1 MVVTLV
7 GDGDGSGELAM
18 GWATFISGGP
28 KGRPAVPELD
38 AMIGSGS
45 DEEQDG
51 NISCRWLR
59 LRGSEVIEI
68 LL

>member
-1 MVVTLV
+1 
-7 GDGDGSGELAM
+7 LAM

-51 NISCRWLR
+51 NITCRWLR